1 MQQGTH
7 KQGDSGYLEVEPVVQ
22 VTGQFTQVEVLDQ
35 TDVTVIARG
44 IRHGRWYLLK
54 ALRPEVAGQQM
65 YRQMLLK
72 EFNILMQLNH
82 PNVVQGVD
90 LCAVDSLGQ
99 CIVME
104 WIEGHTLDWWLDMSP
119 SRNERRRVLEQ
130 LLDGV
135 AHIHSRG
142 VAHRDLK
149 PQNIMISDNGG
160 WVKVIDFGLADTDA
174 HATLKQPAGTLRY
187 MSPEQMSNR
196 HADVRNDVYSLGV
209 IMQQMNLS
217 RAIHRLANQCLRPI
231 DERPQSVEQLQ
242 HAIAGIERR
251 KRWTHRLALAALAL
265 GLLAGCLLMLRQP
278 AAHDIELR
286 ATADSLQQVV
296 AQLDS
301 QVVAQRAEALVKAE
315 ADEQRMA
322 AMNQDLGAMTT
333 DNQVLRQE
341 QDRAALRQRQVAA
354 TVERGK
360 RAIDQAMR
368 ATHLMEYLDTLSPPN
383 QVRRSHYDEMLA
395 GGQALDQFM
404 AGLQGYNGQEMSS
417 IHKQL
422 EDHYLNVWIAP
433 INQKLQRA
441 SRW

>member
-1 MQQGTH
+1 MNIVCL
-7 KQGDSGYLEVEPVVQ
+7 DLEGVLVPEIWIAFSEKTGIPEFRRTTRDEPDYDKLMRYRL
-22 VTGQFTQVEVLDQ
+22 ELLE
-35 TDVTVIARG
+35 
-44 IRHGRWYLLK
+44 RHG
-54 ALRPEVAGQQM
+54 
-65 YRQMLLK
+65 
-72 EFNILMQLNH
+72 
-82 PNVVQGVD
+82 
-90 LCAVDSLGQ
+90 LGLH
-99 CIVME
+99 E
-104 WIEGHTLDWWLDMSP
+104 IED
-119 SRNERRRVLEQ
+119 
-130 LLDGV
+130 
-135 AHIHSRG
+135 
-142 VAHRDLK
+142 
-149 PQNIMISDNGG
+149 
-160 WVKVIDFGLADTDA
+160 
-174 HATLKQPAGTLRY
+174 
-187 MSPEQMSNR
+187 
-196 HADVRNDVYSLGV
+196 
-209 IMQQMNLS
+209 
-217 RAIHRLANQCLRPI
+217 
-231 DERPQSVEQLQ
+231 
-242 HAIAGIERR
+242 AIAGIERR

-301 QVVAQRAEALVKAE
+301 QVVAQRAEAAVKAE

-322 AMNQDLGAMTT
+322 AMGQDLGAMTT
-333 DNQVLRQE
+333 ANQALRQE
-341 QDRAALRQRQVAA
+341 QDRAAQRQRQVAA

-395 GGQALDQFM
+395 GGRALDQFM